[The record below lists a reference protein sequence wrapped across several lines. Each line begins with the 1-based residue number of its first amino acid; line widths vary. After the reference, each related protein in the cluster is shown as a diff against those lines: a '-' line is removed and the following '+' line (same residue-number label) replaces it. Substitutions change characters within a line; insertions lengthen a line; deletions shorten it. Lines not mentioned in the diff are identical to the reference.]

1 MRYLRESPPYLHFSH
16 SLVSTIACATHKMGG
31 SLISCGRL
39 RFSSKYSDLTV
50 TCNYR
55 QWSVHKAIVCSR
67 SGFFDGA
74 CSSQFREGNTGVIDL
89 SDDDEEAVGHMINCK
104 DWMRSSRRCCSKL
117 T

>member
-1 MRYLRESPPYLHFSH
+1 MRCPRTSIRFL
-16 SLVSTIACATHKMGG
+16 SLFPFVGRAVHKMGG
-31 SLISCGRL
+31 SLICGGRL

-74 CSSQFREGNTGVIDL
+74 CSSQFREGNTGIIDL
-89 SDDDEEAVGHMINCK
+89 SEDDEEAVGHMINCR
-104 DWMRSSRRCCSKL
+104 D
-117 T
+117 

>member
-1 MRYLRESPPYLHFSH
+1 
-16 SLVSTIACATHKMGG
+16 MGG
-31 SLISCGRL
+31 SLICLGRL

-74 CSSQFREGNTGVIDL
+74 CSSQFREGNTGIIDL
-89 SDDDEEAVGHMINCK
+89 SEDDEEAVGHMINCK
-104 DWMRSSRRCCSKL
+104 DWLSWEALCCK
-117 T
+117 